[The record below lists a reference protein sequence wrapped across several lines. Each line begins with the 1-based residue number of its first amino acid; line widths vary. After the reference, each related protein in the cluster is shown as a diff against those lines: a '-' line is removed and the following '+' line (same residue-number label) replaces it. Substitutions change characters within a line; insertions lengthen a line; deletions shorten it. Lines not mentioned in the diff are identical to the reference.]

1 MDEIKIRDIKQ
12 LVDIPDYSLYIYMF
26 LWIMGI
32 VIVFII
38 LFISIRYFLT
48 RKKNKKKEYYKIL
61 KNIDLSN
68 SKKAAY
74 TITKYARLISQSD
87 REKKLSNELIEELES
102 YKYKKDVKPL
112 DDEFKILFGRFMD
125 NVDV

>member
-1 MDEIKIRDIKQ
+1 MNEIKINDIKE

-26 LWIMGI
+26 LWIIGSL
-32 VIVFII
+32 VVFIL
-38 LFISIRYFLT
+38 LFILIRYFLT
-48 RKKNKKKEYYKIL
+48 RKKNKKKEYYTIL
-61 KNIDLSN
+61 KNLDLSD
-68 SKKAAY
+68 SKTAAY

-102 YKYKKDVKPL
+102 YKYKKDVEPL
-112 DDEFKILFGRFMD
+112 NDNFKILFGRFMD

>member
-1 MDEIKIRDIKQ
+1 MDEIKINDIKE

-26 LWIMGI
+26 LWIIGSL
-32 VIVFII
+32 VVFILIFI
-38 LFISIRYFLT
+38 LIRYFLT
-48 RKKNKKKEYYKIL
+48 RKKNKKKEYYTIL
-61 KNIDLSN
+61 KNLDLSD
-68 SKKAAY
+68 SKTAAY

-102 YKYKKDVKPL
+102 YKYKKDVEPL
-112 DDEFKILFGRFMD
+112 NDNFKILFGRFMD